1 MPPLSLTAIILTFN
15 EELHIERAI
24 DSVAALAERVVV
36 VDSFSTDRTV
46 EIARGLGAEVVQRP
60 FINQGEQFQWA
71 LDTLETSSD
80 WILRLDA
87 DEYLE
92 PDLADEIEAR
102 LPSLPAKITG
112 VEMPRKV
119 LFQGQWIRH
128 GGYYPLHFLRM
139 WRTGA
144 GHIEQRWMDEHAV
157 LLRGTS
163 VRFRG
168 NFVDENLKDIT
179 WWTDKHNRFTTRQMV
194 DFINLEHPL
203 FPRDQTM
210 VNDCNGQARWKRFLR
225 NAVYGRAPLY
235 LRAVL
240 YFFQRYILK
249 LGFLDGWK
257 GFVFHVLQGF
267 WNMMLI
273 DVKIGEARTFITD
286 HGVEAFKA
294 HLRSRHGIDVNG

>member
-15 EELHIERAI
+15 EEVHIGRAI
-24 DSVAALAERVVV
+24 ASLAALAERVVI

-71 LDTLETSSD
+71 LDTLDIASD
-80 WILRLDA
+80 WVFRLDA

-102 LPSLPAKITG
+102 LPSLSAEITG
-112 VEMPRKV
+112 IEMPRKV

-157 LLRGTS
+157 LVRGTS
-163 VRFRG
+163 VRFHS

-179 WWTDKHNRFTTRQMV
+179 WWTEKHNRFTTRQMV

-210 VNDCNGQARWKRFLR
+210 VNDSNEQARWKRFLR
-225 NAVYGRAPLY
+225 NAVYGKAPLY
-235 LRAVL
+235 IRAVL
-240 YFFQRYILK
+240 YFFQRYVLK
-249 LGFLDGWK
+249 LGFLDGRK

-273 DVKIGEARTFITD
+273 DVKIGEARRFIAD

>member
-15 EELHIERAI
+15 EEIHIERAI
-24 DSVAALAERVVV
+24 ASVAALVERVVI

-71 LDTLETSSD
+71 LDTLEIASD
-80 WILRLDA
+80 WVLRLDA

-102 LPSLPAKITG
+102 LPSLSAEITG

-119 LFQGQWIRH
+119 LFQGRWIRH

-157 LLRGTS
+157 LVRGRS

-179 WWTDKHNRFTTRQMV
+179 WWTEKHNRFTTRQMV
-194 DFINLEHPL
+194 DYINLEHPL

-210 VNDCNGQARWKRFLR
+210 VNDSNGQARWKRFLR
-225 NAVYGRAPLY
+225 NAVYGKAPLY

-240 YFFQRYILK
+240 YFLQRYILK
-249 LGFLDGWK
+249 LGFLDGRK

-273 DVKIGEARTFITD
+273 DVKIGEARAFIAD